1 MYTLMALAPILTV
14 FFFLVIL
21 RWPAKKA
28 MPLALIV
35 ATILSFFVWNI
46 KGVVIAASIG
56 QGLAICVAILWI
68 VFGALFMLNT
78 LTNSGALA
86 TIRAGFMDITPDRR
100 IQAMIIAWCFGAFI
114 EGAAGFGTPAAVCA
128 PLLMALGFPAMAA
141 VTTALI
147 IQSTPVTF
155 GAVGTPVLL
164 GVKTGLDNP
173 IVHDLLGKNGIAFM
187 DYIYEIGA
195 TAALVHGIIGILI
208 PTFLA
213 VILTRFFGKEKSVKK
228 GLEALPFGIF
238 AGLAFTVP
246 YYLVAKFLGPEFP
259 SLIGGLVGLALVTIA
274 AKNNF
279 LTPKTSWDFDDRENW
294 PKHWMGTWEP
304 KFAKAPEHM
313 TLLKAWSPYVLV
325 GLFLVLSRK
334 VPAIKAALASV
345 SIPVTDLFG
354 TGIGYA
360 IKPLYVPG
368 FIFVCAIACA
378 FFIQKME
385 FGALKDA
392 AAKAGKTTLQASF
405 ALGFAIPM
413 VRVFINSGA
422 KYSSLAEP
430 TLAAMPL
437 ELAQGVS
444 ALAGTAWTGFAAVIG
459 AMGAFIAG
467 SNTVSNMMFSLF
479 QFGVASDINVP
490 QSIIVA
496 LQAVGG
502 AAGNMITV
510 HNVVAAAAVVG
521 LMDREG
527 EIIRKTLIPLT
538 YYLVMAGII
547 GTILVGAGWGIVLK

>member
-35 ATILSFFVWNI
+35 ATIMALFVWQVS
-46 KGVVIAASIG
+46 GTVIAASII
-56 QGLAICVAILWI
+56 QGLAICIAILWI

-78 LTNSGALA
+78 LTNSGAIA
-86 TIRAGFMDITPDRR
+86 AIRAGFMDITPDRR

-128 PLLMALGFPAMAA
+128 PLLMALGFPAMGA
-141 VTTALI
+141 VTVALI

-173 IVHDLLGKNGIAFM
+173 MVHELLGKNGIAFM
-187 DYIYEIGA
+187 DYVFEIGA
-195 TAALVHGIIGILI
+195 TAALVHGLIGVMI

-213 VILTRFFGKEKSVKK
+213 VILTRFFGKEKSIAK
-228 GLEALPFGIF
+228 GLEVLPFGIF

-246 YYLVAKFLGPEFP
+246 YFLVAWFLGPEFP
-259 SLIGGLVGLALVTIA
+259 SLIGGLVGLSLVTIA

-279 LTPKTSWDFDDRENW
+279 LTPKTPWDFDDRENW

-313 TLLKAWSPYVLV
+313 TLLKAWSPYILV

-334 VPAIKAALASV
+334 VGAIKGALASV
-345 SIPVTDLFG
+345 AIPVTDLFG
-354 TGIGYA
+354 TGIGYV

-368 FIFVCAIACA
+368 FVFVCAIACA
-378 FFIQKME
+378 YFIQKME
-385 FGALKDA
+385 FSALKDA

-413 VRVFINSGA
+413 VRVFINSGT
-422 KYSSLAEP
+422 KYNASGLES
-430 TLAAMPL
+430 MPL
-437 ELAQGVS
+437 ELANGV
-444 ALAGTAWTGFAAVIG
+444 AAMAGSAWTGFAAVIG
-459 AMGAFIAG
+459 SMGAFIAG

-479 QFGVASDINVP
+479 QFGVAAQIDVP
-490 QSIIVA
+490 QSVIVA

-538 YYLVMAGII
+538 YYLIMAGII
-547 GTILVGAGWGIVLK
+547 GTVLVASGWGTVLK

>member
-28 MPLALIV
+28 MPLALV
-35 ATILSFFVWNI
+35 VVTILAFTVWQVA
-46 KGVVIAASIG
+46 GTVIAASII
-56 QGLAICVAILWI
+56 QGVAIALAILWI
-68 VFGALFMLNT
+68 VFGALLMLNT
-78 LTNSGALA
+78 LTNSGAIA
-86 TIRAGFMDITPDRR
+86 AIRAGFMDITPDRR

-173 IVHDLLGKNGIAFM
+173 LVHDLLGKNGIDFM
-187 DYIYEIGA
+187 TYIHEIGA
-195 TAALVHGIIGILI
+195 TAALVHGIIGIMI

-213 VILTRFFGKEKSVKK
+213 VILTRFFGKEKSIAK

-259 SLIGGLVGLALVTIA
+259 SLIGGLVGLALVTVA

-279 LTPKTSWDFDDRENW
+279 LTPKTSWDFDERANW

-304 KFAKAPEHM
+304 KFAEAPAHM

-334 VPAIKAALASV
+334 VAWIKGALASV
-345 SIPVTDLFG
+345 AIPVTDLFG
-354 TGIGYA
+354 TGIGYT

-368 FIFVCAIACA
+368 FIFVCAVACA
-378 FFIQKME
+378 YFIQKMD
-385 FGALKDA
+385 FKALKSA
-392 AAKAGKTTLQASF
+392 TVQAGKTTLQASF

-413 VRVFINSGA
+413 VRVFINSGTNESGL
-422 KYSSLAEP
+422 KS
-430 TLAAMPL
+430 MPL
-437 ELAQGVS
+437 ELANGV
-444 ALAGTAWTGFAAVIG
+444 AAMAGEVWTGFAAVIG

-479 QFGVASDINVP
+479 QFGVASQIDVP

-538 YYLVMAGII
+538 YYLIMAGII
-547 GTILVGAGWGIVLK
+547 GTVLVASGWGTVLK

>member
-28 MPLALIV
+28 MPLALLV
-35 ATILSFFVWNI
+35 ATILAYFVWQV
-46 KGVVIAASIG
+46 KGAVIAASIV
-56 QGLAICVAILWI
+56 QGVAICVAILWI

-78 LTNSGALA
+78 LTNSGAIA
-86 TIRAGFMDITPDRR
+86 AIRAGFMNITPDRR

-155 GAVGTPVLL
+155 GAVGTPILL

-173 IVHDLLGKNGIAFM
+173 LVHDLLTKNGLAFM

-195 TAALVHGIIGILI
+195 TAALLHGIIGILI
-208 PTFLA
+208 PTFLS
-213 VILTRFFGKEKSVKK
+213 VILTRFFGKEKSVAK
-228 GLEALPFGIF
+228 GLEVLPFGIF
-238 AGLAFTVP
+238 AGLCFTVP
-246 YYLVAKFLGPEFP
+246 YFLVAWFLGPEFP

-279 LTPKTSWDFDDRENW
+279 LTPKTPWDFDDRANW
-294 PKHWMGTWEP
+294 PKAWMGTWEP

-313 TLLKAWSPYVLV
+313 TLMKAWSPYVLV

-334 VPAIKAALASV
+334 VPAIKAALNSV
-345 SIPVTDLFG
+345 AIPISDLFG
-354 TGIGYA
+354 TGIGYT
-360 IKPLYVPG
+360 INPLYVPG

-378 FFIQKME
+378 FFIQKMKVS
-385 FGALKDA
+385 ALTDA
-392 AAKAGKTTLQASF
+392 AVQAGKTTLQASF

-422 KYSSLAEP
+422 KYNLSGMES
-430 TLAAMPL
+430 MPL
-437 ELAQGVS
+437 ELANGVAS
-444 ALAGTAWTGFAAVIG
+444 LVGSIWPGFAAVIG

-479 QFGVASDINVP
+479 QFGVASQIDVP

-527 EIIRKTLIPLT
+527 EIIRKTLIPLA
-538 YYLVMAGII
+538 YYL
-547 GTILVGAGWGIVLK
+547 ILAAILGVILISSGWGFVLA

>member
-1 MYTLMALAPILTV
+1 
-14 FFFLVIL
+14 
-21 RWPAKKA
+21 

-35 ATILSFFVWNI
+35 AAGLAYFVWEVSGTI
-46 KGVVIAASIG
+46 IAASVI
-56 QGLAICVAILWI
+56 QGLAITVAILWI
-68 VFGALFMLNT
+68 VFGALLMLNT
-78 LTNSGALA
+78 LTNSGAIA
-86 TIRAGFMDITPDRR
+86 AIRAGFMDITPDRR

-141 VTTALI
+141 VTVALI

-164 GVKTGLDNP
+164 GVRTGLDNP
-173 IVHDLLGKNGIAFM
+173 LVHDLLGKNGIAFM
-187 DYIYEIGA
+187 DYIFEIGA
-195 TAALVHGIIGILI
+195 TAAILHGIIGIMI
-208 PTFLA
+208 PVFLS
-213 VILTRFFGKEKSVKK
+213 VMLTRFFCKEKSVAR

-246 YYLVAKFLGPEFP
+246 YMLVAWFLGPEFP
-259 SLIGGLVGLALVTIA
+259 SLIGGLVGLALVVTA

-279 LTPKTSWDFDDRENW
+279 LTPKNTWDFDDRSEW
-294 PKHWMGTWEP
+294 PSTWMGTWEP

-313 TLLKAWSPYVLV
+313 TLFKAWAPYVLV

-334 VPAIKAALASV
+334 VDWIKGALTSV
-345 SIPVTDLFG
+345 KIPITNLFD
-354 TGIGYA
+354 TGIGYT
-360 IKPLYVPG
+360 IDPLYVPG
-368 FIFVCAIACA
+368 FIFVCAVACA
-378 FFIQKME
+378 FVIQRMKVS
-385 FGALKDA
+385 ALTDA
-392 AAKAGKTTLQASF
+392 AKQSFKTTVQASF

-413 VRVFINSGA
+413 VRVFINSGEKFNA
-422 KYSSLAEP
+422 SGLAS
-430 TLAAMPL
+430 MPL
-437 ELAQGVS
+437 ELANGVA
-444 ALAGTAWTGFAAVIG
+444 ALAGSAWTGFASVIG
-459 AMGAFIAG
+459 ALGAFIAG

-479 QFGVASDINVP
+479 QFGVASQIDVP
-490 QSIIVA
+490 QSVVVA

-538 YYLVMAGII
+538 YYLVFAAIL
-547 GTILVGAGWGIVLK
+547 GTVMISSGWGIVLK

>member
-1 MYTLMALAPILTV
+1 MYTLLALAPILTV

-35 ATILSFFVWNI
+35 ATILAFFVWQVS
-46 KGVVIAASIG
+46 GTVIAASFI
-56 QGLAICVAILWI
+56 QGVSICIDILWI

-78 LTNSGALA
+78 LTNSGAIA

-128 PLLMALGFPAMAA
+128 PLLMALGFPAMGA
-141 VTTALI
+141 VTVALI

-173 IVHDLLGKNGIAFM
+173 MVQDLLGANGIDFM
-187 DYIYEIGA
+187 DYIFEIGA
-195 TAALVHGIIGILI
+195 TAALVHGLIGIMI

-213 VILTRFFGKEKSVKK
+213 VILTRFFGKEKSVAK
-228 GLEALPFGIF
+228 GLEVLPFGIF

-246 YYLVAKFLGPEFP
+246 YFLVAWFLGPEFP
-259 SLIGGLVGLALVTIA
+259 SLIGGLVGLSIVVLA

-279 LTPKTSWDFDDRENW
+279 LTPKEPWDFDDRENW
-294 PKHWMGTWEP
+294 PEHWMGTWEP

-313 TLLKAWSPYVLV
+313 TLLRAWSPYVLV

-334 VPAIKAALASV
+334 VAWIKSALASV
-345 SIPVTDLFG
+345 AIPVTDLFG
-354 TGIGYA
+354 TGIGYT

-378 FFIQKME
+378 FFIQKMD
-385 FGALKDA
+385 FSALKDA
-392 AAKAGKTTLQASF
+392 AAKAAKTTLLASF

-413 VRVFINSGA
+413 VRVFINSGE
-422 KYSSLAEP
+422 KYNASGLAS
-430 TLAAMPL
+430 MPL
-437 ELAQGVS
+437 ELANGVAS
-444 ALAGTAWTGFAAVIG
+444 KVGEIWTSFAAVIG

-479 QFGVASDINVP
+479 QFGVASQIDVP
-490 QSIIVA
+490 QSVIVA

-521 LMDREG
+521 LLDREG

-538 YYLVMAGII
+538 YYLLMAAII
-547 GTILVGAGWGIVLK
+547 GTVLVTSGWGTVLK

>member
-1 MYTLMALAPILTV
+1 MALAPILTV

-35 ATILSFFVWNI
+35 VTVLAFFVWQVS
-46 KGVVIAASIG
+46 GTVIAASII
-56 QGLAICVAILWI
+56 QGVAICLAILWI
-68 VFGALFMLNT
+68 VFGALLMLNT

-86 TIRAGFMDITPDRR
+86 TIRAGFMNITPDRR
-100 IQAMIIAWCFGAFI
+100 IQAIIIAWCFGAFI

-141 VTTALI
+141 VTVALI
-147 IQSTPVTF
+147 IQSTPVSF
-155 GAVGTPVLL
+155 GAVGTPILL

-173 IVHDLLGKNGIAFM
+173 LVHEILGNNGIAFM
-187 DYIYEIGA
+187 DYIFEIGRNV
-195 TAALVHGIIGILI
+195 ALIHGIIGILI

-213 VILTRFFGKEKSVKK
+213 VVLTRFFGKEKSIKR
-228 GLEALPFGIF
+228 GLEVLPFGIF
-238 AGLAFTVP
+238 AGLAVTVP
-246 YYLVAKFLGPEFP
+246 YVLVAWFLGPEFP
-259 SLIGGLVGLALVTIA
+259 SLIGGLVGLALVVLA

-279 LTPKTSWDFDDRENW
+279 LTPKESWDFADRSEW

-304 KFAKAPEHM
+304 RFAKAPEHM
-313 TLLKAWSPYVLV
+313 TLIKAWMPYVLV

-334 VPAIKAALASV
+334 VVWIKGALASV
-345 SIPVTDLFG
+345 AIPITDLFG
-354 TGIGYA
+354 TGIGYS

-368 FIFVCAIACA
+368 FIFVCAVTCA
-378 FFIQKME
+378 FFIQKMK
-385 FGALKDA
+385 FSDLKDA
-392 AAKAGKTTLQASF
+392 AGRSLKTTVQASF

-413 VRVFINSGA
+413 VRVFINSGEKFNA
-422 KYSSLAEP
+422 SGLAS
-430 TLAAMPL
+430 MPL
-437 ELAQGVS
+437 ELANGV
-444 ALAGTAWTGFAAVIG
+444 AELAGTAWTGFAAVIG

-479 QFGVASDINVP
+479 QFGVASQIDVP

-527 EIIRKTLIPLT
+527 EIIRKVLIPLT
-538 YYLVMAGII
+538 YYLLAAAII
-547 GTILVGAGWGIVLK
+547 GLVLVNVGWGVVLS

>member
-35 ATILSFFVWNI
+35 AAGLAYFVWEVSGTI
-46 KGVVIAASIG
+46 IAASVI
-56 QGLAICVAILWI
+56 QGLAITVAILWI
-68 VFGALFMLNT
+68 VFGALLMLNT
-78 LTNSGALA
+78 LTNSGAIA
-86 TIRAGFMDITPDRR
+86 AIRAGFMDITPDRR

-141 VTTALI
+141 VTVALI

-164 GVKTGLDNP
+164 GVRTGLDNP
-173 IVHDLLGKNGIAFM
+173 LVHDLLGKNGIAFM
-187 DYIYEIGA
+187 DYIFEIGA
-195 TAALVHGIIGILI
+195 TAAILHGIIGIMI
-208 PTFLA
+208 PVFLS
-213 VILTRFFGKEKSVKK
+213 VMLTRFFCKEKSVAR

-246 YYLVAKFLGPEFP
+246 YMLVAWFLGPEFP
-259 SLIGGLVGLALVTIA
+259 SLIGGLVGLALVVTA

-279 LTPKTSWDFDDRENW
+279 LTPKNTWDFDDRSEW
-294 PKHWMGTWEP
+294 PSTWMGTWEP

-313 TLLKAWSPYVLV
+313 TLFKAWAPYVLV

-334 VPAIKAALASV
+334 VDWIKGALTSV
-345 SIPVTDLFG
+345 KIPITNLFD
-354 TGIGYA
+354 TGIGYT
-360 IKPLYVPG
+360 IDPLYVPG
-368 FIFVCAIACA
+368 FIFVCAVACA
-378 FFIQKME
+378 FVIQRMKVS
-385 FGALKDA
+385 ALTDA
-392 AAKAGKTTLQASF
+392 AKQSFKTTVQASF

-413 VRVFINSGA
+413 VRVFINSGEKFNA
-422 KYSSLAEP
+422 SGLAS
-430 TLAAMPL
+430 MPL
-437 ELAQGVS
+437 ELANGVA
-444 ALAGTAWTGFAAVIG
+444 ALAGSAWTGFASVIG
-459 AMGAFIAG
+459 ALGAFIAG

-479 QFGVASDINVP
+479 QFGVASQIDVP
-490 QSIIVA
+490 QSVVVA

-538 YYLVMAGII
+538 YYLIFAAII
-547 GTILVGAGWGIVLK
+547 GTVMISSGWGIVLK

>member
-28 MPLALIV
+28 MPLALV
-35 ATILSFFVWNI
+35 VVTILAFFVWQVA
-46 KGVVIAASIG
+46 GTVIAASII
-56 QGLAICVAILWI
+56 QGAAIAIAILWI
-68 VFGALFMLNT
+68 VFGALLMLNT
-78 LTNSGALA
+78 LTNSGAIA
-86 TIRAGFMDITPDRR
+86 AIRAGFMDITPDRR

-173 IVHDLLGKNGIAFM
+173 LVHDLLGKNGIDFM
-187 DYIYEIGA
+187 TYIHEIGA
-195 TAALVHGIIGILI
+195 TAALVHGLIGIMI

-213 VILTRFFGKEKSVKK
+213 VILTRFFGKEKSVAK

-259 SLIGGLVGLALVTIA
+259 SLIGGLVGLALVVTA

-279 LTPKTSWDFDDRENW
+279 LTPKTTWDFDARENW

-334 VPAIKAALASV
+334 VAWIKGALASV
-345 SIPVTDLFG
+345 AIPVTDLFG
-354 TGIGYA
+354 TGIGYS

-368 FIFVCAIACA
+368 FIFVCAVACA
-378 FFIQKME
+378 FFIQRMDFK
-385 FGALKDA
+385 ALKDA
-392 AAKAGKTTLQASF
+392 AGQAGKTTLQASF

-413 VRVFINSGA
+413 VRVFINSGTNE
-422 KYSSLAEP
+422 SGLAS
-430 TLAAMPL
+430 MPL
-437 ELAQGVS
+437 ELANGV
-444 ALAGTAWTGFAAVIG
+444 AAMAGEVWTGFAAVIG

-479 QFGVASDINVP
+479 QFGVASQIDVP
-490 QSIIVA
+490 QSVIVA

-538 YYLVMAGII
+538 YYLIMAGII
-547 GTILVGAGWGIVLK
+547 GTVLATSGYGLLLK